1 MNFFQE
7 SFCNMQPTG
16 TIWCHGRGGGGG
28 WGGESLCER
37 SRGQAGGGG
46 CGRKELKILLHLI
59 SHSVNL

>member
-1 MNFFQE
+1 
-7 SFCNMQPTG
+7 MQPTG